1 MAFRF
6 RQSDRV
12 KKPGDFGNV
21 FRHGRSAADA
31 TIRLHVAAGPG
42 DGWRLGVAVGRKHG
56 SAPQRNR
63 IKRLCREAFRLC
75 RAELPSGCD
84 YVIVPAIGAELTV
97 DALQESL
104 RKLGRHLA
112 HGRPST

>member
-1 MAFRF
+1 MALRF
-6 RQSDRV
+6 RKSDRI
-12 KKPGDFGNV
+12 KKPGQFRNV
-21 FRHGRSAADA
+21 FLRGRSAADA
-31 TIRLHVAAGPG
+31 IIRLHVAAGQG
-42 DGWRLGVAVGRKHG
+42 DQQRLGVAVGRKHG

-63 IKRLCREAFRLC
+63 TKRLCREAFRLC

-104 RKLGRHLA
+104 RKLGRYLA